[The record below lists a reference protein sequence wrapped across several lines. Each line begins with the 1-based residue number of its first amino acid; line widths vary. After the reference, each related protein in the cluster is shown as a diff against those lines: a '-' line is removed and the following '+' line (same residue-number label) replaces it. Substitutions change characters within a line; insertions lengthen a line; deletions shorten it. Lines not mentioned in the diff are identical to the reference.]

1 MIRISAKGRRALGR
15 AAETAPSPPTRTK
28 SSISV
33 VTNKT
38 LKNSCPSARA
48 HLLLCKN
55 GSKFQ
60 GPPARHVRSVKA
72 FLLGRRPL
80 GSAHQQ
86 QRTSIVPKRPKDVSE
101 YAASR

>member
-1 MIRISAKGRRALGR
+1 AKGRRALGR
-15 AAETAPSPPTRTK
+15 ADETAPSPPTRTK

-55 GSKFQ
+55 GSSYPKI
-60 GPPARHVRSVKA
+60 PMPHARGVRSVKT
-72 FLLGRRPL
+72 FLLSRRHL